1 MELSIL
7 KDGKEILNHVGDDN
21 VLPDEVFQMVEAV
34 QKDEVLSLNVTFNE
48 GTKLEDT
55 RVEDTSDLNQIDP
68 KYIKK
73 VTITL
78 K

>member
-55 RVEDTSDLNQIDP
+55 SDLNQIDP